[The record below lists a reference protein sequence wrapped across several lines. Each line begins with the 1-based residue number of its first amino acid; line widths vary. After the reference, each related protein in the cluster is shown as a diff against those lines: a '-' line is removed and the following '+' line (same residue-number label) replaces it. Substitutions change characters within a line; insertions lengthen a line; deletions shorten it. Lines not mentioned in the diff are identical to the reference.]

1 MTMVSPRRFFI
12 LFFSSFLQAYIF
24 PVERV
29 WQAQT
34 SPNPPLPENY
44 EVPVNIDWD
53 KNCFNRKF
61 WGNKQYLANETFNRK
76 VWAHCL
82 IRKQNY
88 CIENVFINCRNNISY
103 FDFCYSALFISLGKY
118 YLIMFAQYKNKMKLI
133 KSNFFLLI
141 KKSNR
146 KYAEEYKAMVRYTF
160 WATKFLGLESRFLFN
175 SWVVPSSY
183 LVRRYFCISDRW
195 GLIRKLSMK
204 NKTEWFEEFFYK
216 ICFSKMLLLAAGYT
230 VTLVCFILYFQQFV
244 TLIDLS

>member
-53 KNCFNRKF
+53 RNCFNRKF
-61 WGNKQYLANETFNRK
+61 WGNKQYLANETLNRK
-76 VWAHCL
+76 VWARCL

-88 CIENVFINCRNNISY
+88 CIETVFINCRNNISY

-118 YLIMFAQYKNKMKLI
+118 YLIMFAQYKNKMKII
-133 KSNFFLLI
+133 KSNTFRAQRSLI
-141 KKSNR
+141 ESTL
-146 KYAEEYKAMVRYTF
+146 EE
-160 WATKFLGLESRFLFN
+160 
-175 SWVVPSSY
+175 
-183 LVRRYFCISDRW
+183 
-195 GLIRKLSMK
+195 
-204 NKTEWFEEFFYK
+204 
-216 ICFSKMLLLAAGYT
+216 T
-230 VTLVCFILYFQQFV
+230 VQWSGRIE
-244 TLIDLS
+244 